1 MKSMKIILV
10 GESLL
15 DLHTIE
21 PDDYVIASFYVENNG
36 DTSARYWVKL
46 YLDGN
51 LYRQYQS
58 TALAPGERSSAYNIH
73 VSSDIYGSHTVLV
86 EVNPF
91 DTPVT
96 DSVIDTF
103 TVAEI
108 PKITKQEFYDNL
120 MAKLGNGGTINEAVI
135 PEEYGDSSGNQD
147 KWCKPPTASY
157 IGWWSSKLYKHKK
170 VLIAILLADGC
181 SNPPDSVD
189 CIYFTDWSTYYT
201 WNELP
206 EEIVTEALDALPV
219 TGSGK
224 AVFDTGESSSPYP
237 SISGVFKG
245 KLTIKGTGY
254 LKITDIKTRAC
265 SDATAQVT
273 SWSISPGKGNEIK
286 RGAEEYDIEVHLS
299 GYPQMFHDVET
310 IENSDGKLTF
320 VSFTDANNNTHDKW
334 IPSLIIEGET
344 LPELSCS
351 APTPSFANGCELL
364 LSYDKNTNGKI
375 DINEMSIAWN
385 DYANGVITVREL
397 DFLWN
402 AWEKNSI
409 NAKCPGCFSPSKVSI
424 TFVTKAEDGSEL
436 REVKLYIDGDLIG
449 ETMPSLTVELEP
461 GKTVHVKLVKEG
473 YRTVEFDYTV
483 PNTAATVTKTLIAKK
498 PDFRITNAYIM
509 TTGDIYPGDTIEL
522 SVTIKNVGDKTDTGV
537 IQIAWDTYPL
547 KKYDV
552 PSINPDQ
559 TRVISP
565 LSFSIPE
572 NATIDTHT
580 ITVYVR
586 PFTEM
591 NTTDSRD
598 ISVVLKAKKPELK
611 ITNAYYSID
620 GGSTW
625 TEVSRG
631 GTAHIQTGSKPKF
644 KVRIRNEG
652 SASNTR
658 CVWLRKG
665 YGCAAVNIGAEE
677 SDKVLNYQ
685 DTEDIII
692 DSSSIESNQEYSL
705 HVKDG
710 QWIPGC
716 PSDDEFDFYNVSYT
730 VEVTFITKDEQG
742 NEITGVDVYIDGVK
756 KGTT

>member
-1 MKSMKIILV
+1 MKSMKIILA
-10 GESLL
+10 GKSLL

-96 DSVIDTF
+96 DSVTDTF

-120 MAKLGNGGTINEAVI
+120 MAKLGEGGTINEAVI

-181 SNPPDSVD
+181 SNPPDNVD
-189 CIYFTDWSTYYT
+189 CIYFTDWATYYT

-237 SISGVFKG
+237 TISGVFRG
-245 KLTIKGTGY
+245 KLKIKGEGY

-265 SDATAQVT
+265 SDTSAQVT

-286 RGAEEYDIEVHLS
+286 RGTEYDIEVHLS

-320 VSFTDANNNTHDKW
+320 VSFTDANNNTHSNW

-344 LPELSCS
+344 LPELTCS
-351 APTPSFANGCELL
+351 APTPSFASGCELL
-364 LSYDKNTNGKI
+364 LSYDKDSNGKI
-375 DINEMSIAWN
+375 DITDMGIAWN
-385 DYANGVITVREL
+385 DYHEKTITIREV
-397 DFLWN
+397 DFLWA

-409 NAKCPGCFSPSKVSI
+409 NAKCLGCFSPSKVSI

-473 YRTVEFDYTV
+473 YRTLEFDYTV
-483 PNTAATVTKTLIAKK
+483 PNTAATVTKTLVA
-498 PDFRITNAYIM
+498 
-509 TTGDIYPGDTIEL
+509 E
-522 SVTIKNVGDKTDTGV
+522 
-537 IQIAWDTYPL
+537 
-547 KKYDV
+547 
-552 PSINPDQ
+552 
-559 TRVISP
+559 
-565 LSFSIPE
+565 
-572 NATIDTHT
+572 
-580 ITVYVR
+580 
-586 PFTEM
+586 
-591 NTTDSRD
+591 
-598 ISVVLKAKKPELK
+598 KPELK
-611 ITNAYYSID
+611 IINVYYSLN

-625 TEVSRG
+625 TEVSRE
-631 GTAHIQTGSKPKF
+631 GTTNIPTGSKPKF
-644 KVRIRNEG
+644 KVRIRNEEG
-652 SASNTR
+652 TSNRR
-658 CVWLRKG
+658 CVWLKKG
-665 YGCAAVNIGAEE
+665 YGCATVNIGVIG

-685 DTEDIII
+685 DTEDIIF
-692 DSSSIESNQEYSL
+692 DATTGIEPNQNYSL
-705 HVKDG
+705 HVKAER
-710 QWIPGC
+710 WLPSC
-716 PSDDEFDFYNVSYT
+716 PSDDEFDFNNVSLT
-730 VEVTFITKDEQG
+730 IEVTFVTKDEQG
-742 NEITGVDVYIDGVK
+742 NELRGVDVYIDGIK

>member
-1 MKSMKIILV
+1 MYK
-10 GESLL
+10 
-15 DLHTIE
+15 
-21 PDDYVIASFYVENNG
+21 
-36 DTSARYWVKL
+36 RQKL

-73 VSSDIYGSHTVLV
+73 VSSDIHGSHTVLV

-96 DSVIDTF
+96 DSVTDTF

-120 MAKLGNGGTINEAVI
+120 MAKLGEGGTINEAVI
-135 PEEYGDSSGNQD
+135 PEEYGNSSGNQD

-181 SNPPDSVD
+181 SNPPDNVD
-189 CIYFTDWSTYYT
+189 CIYFTDWATYYT

-219 TGSGK
+219 TGSSK

-245 KLTIKGTGY
+245 KLTIRGTGY
-254 LKITDIKTRAC
+254 LKITAIKTRAC

-286 RGAEEYDIEVHLS
+286 RGAEEYNIEVHLS

-320 VSFTDANNNTHDKW
+320 VSFTDANNNTHSDL

-344 LPELSCS
+344 LPELTCS

-364 LSYDKNTNGKI
+364 LSYDKDSNGKI
-375 DINEMSIAWN
+375 DITDMGIAWN
-385 DYANGVITVREL
+385 DYHEKKITIREV
-397 DFLWN
+397 DFLWA

-409 NAKCPGCFSPSKVSI
+409 NAKCPECFSPSKVSI

-436 REVKLYIDGDLIG
+436 REVKLYIDGDLKG
-449 ETMPSLTVELEP
+449 ETMPSLTIELEP

-483 PNTAATVTKTLIAKK
+483 PNTATTVTKTLVAKK
-498 PDFRITNAYIM
+498 PDFRFTNAAVI
-509 TTGDIYPGDTIEL
+509 TGGDIHPGDTIQL
-522 SVTIKNVGDKTDTGV
+522 SVTIKNVGDKADTGNLFV
-537 IQIAWDTYPL
+537 KINTDPQSRYKTY
-547 KKYDV
+547 
-552 PSINPDQ
+552 SISEIKPNE
-559 TRVISP
+559 TKTFSP
-565 LSFSIPE
+565 LSFAVPSNAIPNTYSLVFYIAPTSTGKSTDE
-572 NATIDTHT
+572 RTLSVTI
-580 ITVYVR
+580 
-586 PFTEM
+586 
-591 NTTDSRD
+591 
-598 ISVVLKAKKPELK
+598 KAKNPELK
-611 ITNAYYSID
+611 ITNAYYSLD
-620 GGSTW
+620 GGSRW
-625 TEVSRG
+625 TEITRG
-631 GTAHIQTGSKPKF
+631 GTAYIPVGLELKF
-644 KVRIRNEG
+644 KVRIRNDG
-652 SASNTR
+652 GISKKR
-658 CVWLRKG
+658 FVWVKKE
-665 YGCAAVNIGAEE
+665 YGCAAVGTIAGVK
-677 SDKVLNYQ
+677 SDRVLDYQ
-685 DTEDIII
+685 DIEDITFDIT
-692 DSSSIESNQEYSL
+692 SIESNQNYSI
-705 HVKDG
+705 HVRDG
-710 QWIPGC
+710 RLMPTC
-716 PSDDEFDFYNVSYT
+716 PSDDEFDFYNVSPT
-730 VEVTFITKDEQG
+730 VEVTFVTKDEQG
-742 NEITGVDVYIDGVK
+742 NELRGVDVYIDGVK